1 MKKRPNKWLVFSG
14 LIFQIGTVMFLFINI
29 GIWIESK
36 IDSDARVPTILCCLL
51 GLVLIIFLIQKQSK
65 NIDL

>member
-1 MKKRPNKWLVFSG
+1 MKKQPNKWLVFSG
-14 LIFQIGTVMFLFINI
+14 LIFQIGIVMFIFINL

-36 IDSDARVPTILCCLL
+36 IDFGARVPTILCCLL
-51 GLVLIIFLIQKQSK
+51 GLVLIIFLIKKQNK

>member
-1 MKKRPNKWLVFSG
+1 MNKRPNKWLVFSG
-14 LIFQIGTVMFLFINI
+14 LIFQIGIVMFIFINL

-36 IDSDARVPTILCCLL
+36 IDFGARVPTILCCLL

>member
-1 MKKRPNKWLVFSG
+1 MKKQPYKWLVFSG
-14 LIFQIGTVMFLFINI
+14 LIFQIGIVMFLFINI